1 MHRRTRRRFSP
12 DQCPPRVLG
21 DFKRSVFETLLF
33 IVSEM
38 NLNPYEAP
46 SEPKSTRD
54 EPTRVYRD
62 AEDEL
67 LDNNTGV
74 RILGSFA
81 LVIGS
86 WIGYSTIYVP
96 LNEALAQ
103 SQSIRVNRS
112 MIVVSLASTI
122 CGAIMIVAGRHTR
135 KVLMHRWYD
144 ATVLNVACT
153 LALTVFTIAATEYF
167 EVILEVLGYTFPN

>member
-1 MHRRTRRRFSP
+1 M
-12 DQCPPRVLG
+12 
-21 DFKRSVFETLLF
+21 
-33 IVSEM
+33 SEM

-122 CGAIMIVAGRHTR
+122 WHQRQNNFPFFPKFDSI
-135 KVLMHRWYD
+135 KVWVVR
-144 ATVLNVACT
+144 
-153 LALTVFTIAATEYF
+153 
-167 EVILEVLGYTFPN
+167 